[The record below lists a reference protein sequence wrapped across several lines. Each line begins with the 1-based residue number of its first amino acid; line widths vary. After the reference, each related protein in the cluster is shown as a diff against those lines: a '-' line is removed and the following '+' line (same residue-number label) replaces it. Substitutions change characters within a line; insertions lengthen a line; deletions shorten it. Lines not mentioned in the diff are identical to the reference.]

1 MNSYWIESTKNIQK
15 QYPELKNDI
24 ETDVCIIG
32 GGLTGISSAYEL
44 YKAGLK
50 VTVLE
55 KDQIGKK
62 TTGNTTGKIT
72 SRSWSIL

>member
-1 MNSYWIESTKNIQK
+1 MSSYWIESTKNIEK
-15 QYPELKNDI
+15 KYPELKDDI

-32 GGLTGISSAYEL
+32 GGLTGISLAYEL
-44 YKAGLK
+44 YKVGLK
-50 VTVLE
+50 VIVLE

-72 SRSWSIL
+72 SRAWSIL

>member
-1 MNSYWIESTKNIQK
+1 MSSYWIESTKDIEK
-15 QYPELKNDI
+15 KYPKLENKI

-44 YKAGLK
+44 VKSGIS
-50 VTVLE
+50 VTILE
-55 KDQIGKK
+55 KDQIGKS

-72 SRSWSIL
+72 SRAWSIL